1 MSKMSNL
8 ANVLDE
14 MNTCGSALIR
24 CANEMKTVGEN
35 LVRISEEI
43 KNLFTEE
50 AQTDTAVSQ
59 EPAEQEKTYS
69 FTEVRGTLASKSR
82 EGFKNKIKALL
93 TKYGADKLSDV
104 APENYAALM
113 ADVGALHHE

>member
-24 CANEMKTVGEN
+24 CANEMKTIGEN

-43 KNLFTEE
+43 KKLFTTEPKSE
-50 AQTDTAVSQ
+50 TAVSQ
-59 EPAEQEKTYS
+59 EPAEPEKTYS

-82 EGFKNKIKALL
+82 EGFKNEIKALL